1 LDSSEKVI
9 HPIPLN
15 RVKADDNFWAPR
27 IRANHEITIP
37 HVFKNCE
44 KTGRIANFS
53 RAAGLL
59 NDGKRPIFPFDDSD
73 VFKVI
78 EGAAYSL
85 IIKPDPKL
93 EEYVDN
99 LIEKIAAAQEDDGY
113 LYTARTINPEDPH
126 IWAGKKRWELV
137 SILSHE
143 LYNMGH
149 LIEAGIGYSQATHK
163 QKLLNVALKAAD
175 LIEKDF
181 GSGRIE
187 GIPGHQEIELALIK
201 LFKLTNNDKYLKLAK
216 YFLDIRGSID
226 LLKYPNYLTQLKSDN
241 PKLQEINALEY
252 NQTHKKII
260 DQDEAVGHAVRAMYM
275 YSAVTDI
282 INLFNDSEYE
292 SAVNK
297 IWNNVVSK
305 KMYITGG
312 IGSRSH
318 EFGESFWDNYKL
330 PNFEAYNETCA
341 AIGNIFWNHRL
352 FLLHRNAKYID
363 ILERILY
370 NGFLSG
376 ISIDGKKFFYIN
388 PLASKENTRR
398 KSWWKIPCCPT
409 NIVRFLPQ
417 ISSYIYA
424 QVNNCIFVNLFVGSK
439 ASINLENYKILLTQ
453 ETHYPWN
460 EDVKI
465 IVSLNQPSEFTIAIR
480 IPGWAQNRPVP
491 SDLYHYL
498 KPNSL
503 TAILKVN
510 GDQID
515 YQIHNGFTKI
525 QRLWDNNDVI
535 EIKLP
540 MPIRRVLSNPK
551 VKENTNKVAIERG
564 PLVYCI
570 ESVDN
575 EVESIF
581 NIKLNDNDVLQEKFQ
596 RDLLNGIVIIT
607 GSIHTNNKNLERIQ
621 LIPYYA
627 WANRGKSQM
636 TVWIERDKINKV
648 HK

>member
-1 LDSSEKVI
+1 MNSEDKSI
-9 HPIPLN
+9 QPIPIN
-15 RVKADDNFWAPR
+15 NVKIIDNFWTPK
-27 IRANHEITIP
+27 IKINQEITIP
-37 HVFKNCE
+37 HVFEKCE

-59 NDGKRPIFPFDDSD
+59 NDGKEPIFPFDDSD

-85 IIKPDPKL
+85 IINPDLKL
-93 EEYVDN
+93 ENYIDD

-113 LYTARTINPEDPH
+113 LYTARTINPEKPH
-126 IWAGKKRWELV
+126 LWAGKERWELV
-137 SILSHE
+137 SVLSHE

-149 LIEAGIGYSQATHK
+149 LIEAAIAYYQATSK
-163 QKLLNVALKAAD
+163 RKLLNVAIKTAD
-175 LIEKDF
+175 LVNKEFGLGKIEK
-181 GSGRIE
+181 
-187 GIPGHQEIELALIK
+187 IPGHQEIEIALVR
-201 LFKLTNNDKYLKLAK
+201 LFKLTNDDKYLRLAK
-216 YFLDIRGSID
+216 FFLDIRGSTD
-226 LLKYPNYLTQLKSDN
+226 VFKHHNSFNQLKNDN
-241 PKLQEINALEY
+241 PLIQNTNAREY
-252 NQTHKKII
+252 NQSHKRII
-260 DQDEAVGHAVRAMYM
+260 DQDEVVGHAVRAMYM
-275 YSAVTDI
+275 YSAITDI
-282 INLFNDSEYE
+282 SALYNNTKYRSAINRLWD
-292 SAVNK
+292 
-297 IWNNVVSK
+297 NVVSK
-305 KMYITGG
+305 KLYITGG

-318 EFGESFWDNYKL
+318 EFGESFWDEYKL
-330 PNFEAYNETCA
+330 PNLEAYNETCA

-352 FLLHRNAKYID
+352 FLLLENAKYID
-363 ILERILY
+363 VLERILY
-370 NGFLSG
+370 NSFLSG
-376 ISIDGKKFFYIN
+376 ISIDGKKFFYTN

-398 KSWWKIPCCPT
+398 KSWWKVPCCPT

-424 QVNNCIFVNLFVGSK
+424 QVNDCIFVNLFVGSK
-439 ASINLENYKILLTQ
+439 ASINLENYKILITQ

-515 YQIHNGFTKI
+515 YQIHNGFAKI
-525 QRLWDNNDVI
+525 QRLWDKNDVI

-551 VKENTNKVAIERG
+551 VKENTDKVAVERG

-570 ESVDN
+570 ENVDN

-596 RDLLNGIVIIT
+596 KYLLNGIVTIT
-607 GSIHTNNKNLERIQ
+607 GSIYNNQKKNLEEIS
-621 LIPYYA
+621 LIPYYT

-636 TVWIERDKINKV
+636 TVWINRDYIN
-648 HK
+648 